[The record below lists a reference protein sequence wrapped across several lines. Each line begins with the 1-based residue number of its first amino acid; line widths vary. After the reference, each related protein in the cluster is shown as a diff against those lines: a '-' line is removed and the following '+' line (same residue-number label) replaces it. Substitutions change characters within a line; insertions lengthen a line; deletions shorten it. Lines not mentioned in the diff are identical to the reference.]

1 MRTAEITRYTSETKI
16 HLVLNLDGTGQH
28 QIATKVGFLDHMLE
42 LFTRHGRFD
51 LELTCDGDVEVDSH
65 HTVED
70 VAICLGRAFSEC
82 LADRKG
88 IFRYG
93 QMDLP
98 MDEALVICA
107 IDISG
112 RGIAVVN
119 LDIPSEKIGSQFDTE
134 LVEEFFI
141 AFARELGASIHF
153 HQLAG
158 KNSHHI
164 VEACYKGFG
173 RALSQAV
180 VINPETADEI
190 PSTKG
195 TIL

>member
-28 QIATKVGFLDHMLE
+28 QITTKVGFLDHMLE

-51 LELTCDGDVEVDSH
+51 LELTCDGDVHVDSH

-70 VAICLGRAFSEC
+70 VAICLGRAFSES

-88 IFRYG
+88 IYRYG
-93 QMDLP
+93 QMILP
-98 MDEALVICA
+98 MDEALVVCA

-112 RGIAVVN
+112 REMAVVN
-119 LDIPSEKIGSQFDTE
+119 LEIPSEKIGSQFDTE

-173 RALSQAV
+173 RALSQV
-180 VINPETADEI
+180 VAINPETADEI